1 MLNSF
6 EMDTI
11 REIKTR
17 VINKQPVADWEKQ
30 MLLDLLK
37 REGVGLSPAAILNAL
52 KQGFDT
58 KGIKAL

>member
-11 REIKTR
+11 REIKAR

-37 REGVGLSPAAILNAL
+37 REGVALNPQAIHNAL
-52 KQGFDT
+52 KEGFNVS
-58 KGIKAL
+58 GIKAL